1 MCVNCEDVKPVHP
14 FKSANSQHG
23 GSSVMPHQIA
33 EPLRQLAI
41 KFAHLAN
48 SCTDKCTA
56 NDLQE
61 ARVELVEKLD
71 DPFKNIDATS

>member
-1 MCVNCEDVKPVHP
+1 VRKLRGRKTGSP
-14 FKSANSQHG
+14 FQKCQLATWRKQCHAPS
-23 GSSVMPHQIA
+23 IA
-33 EPLRQLAI
+33 EPLRELAI

-71 DPFKNIDATS
+71 DPFKNIDAAS

>member
-1 MCVNCEDVKPVHP
+1 
-14 FKSANSQHG
+14 
-23 GSSVMPHQIA
+23 MPHQIA